1 MAVAAPAEGMAVEPE
16 EEEEEVLPTM
26 EVPLYPRIKAPI
38 KEEHLPILATTDP
51 PTTLLAE
58 VVAAEVAEVAAVVM
72 TTRANTRS
80 RRPTAGQIPVQTT
93 VVTAADAAAATAVS
107 RKG

>member
-1 MAVAAPAEGMAVEPE
+1 MAVATPAVGMVVEPE
-16 EEEEEVLPTM
+16 EAEEVLLAV
-26 EVPLYPRIKAPI
+26 EVPLYPLIKAPI
-38 KEEHLPILATTDP
+38 QEEHLPILATKDP

-58 VVAAEVAEVAAVVM
+58 VVVAEVAEVAAVVM

-80 RRPTAGQIPVQTT
+80 RRPTAGQIPVQMTA
-93 VVTAADAAAATAVS
+93 VTADDAAAATAVS